1 MAATPLVAR
10 SISLR
15 RNVAWTFAGNALYA
29 ACQWLMLSALTKLSR
44 AERVGEFALC
54 LAITAPVVML
64 TNLQLRAVFA
74 SDAERRFKFSDY
86 WTLRLAGCA
95 VALAIIVGIG
105 FAGDYGPGL
114 RGAIIA
120 MGAAKCVE
128 ALSDVVY
135 GLLQRDEDM
144 ARIARSMVLRGVLAL
159 TAFVATVHMTDNL
172 VDAIIAIGVVWAL
185 VFVGCDW
192 PSARRHR
199 RLYGDDAESRAK
211 ANTSR
216 VLATLFRTSLP
227 LGMTML
233 LISLNTNVPR
243 YFIEHALGR
252 APLGVY
258 AALSSPLV
266 AGLMVVTALGQSAM
280 PRLARFATGGD
291 FAGFRRLTIKLI
303 GLGAALGASGVVV
316 SLVAGRI
323 ILRLL
328 FAPIYAQYADIFVW
342 LNVVA
347 AIGYVASFL
356 GYGLTALHRFDI
368 QVPLMI
374 CVTGTAALGSWIL
387 VPPYGLF
394 GAVMALLL
402 SAVVQLIGCAGVVWH
417 DTRVPSRTAEAQVAS
432 TS

>member
-1 MAATPLVAR
+1 MAATPLRAVP
-10 SISLR
+10 ISLR

-74 SDAERRFKFSDY
+74 SDAERRFKFSEY
-86 WTLRLAGCA
+86 WTLRLVGCA
-95 VALAIIVGIG
+95 AALAIIVGIA
-105 FAGDYGPGL
+105 FAGDYGPGV

-120 MGAAKCVE
+120 MGVAKCVE
-128 ALSDVVY
+128 ALSDIVY

-159 TAFVATVHMTDNL
+159 GAFVTTVRMTDNL
-172 VDAIIAIGVVWAL
+172 LDAIFAIAAVWAL
-185 VFVGCDW
+185 VFVAYDW
-192 PSARRHR
+192 PSALRHR
-199 RLYGDDAESRAK
+199 RLYGDVAESSRTESMSRA
-211 ANTSR
+211 
-216 VLATLFRTSLP
+216 LATLLRMSLP
-227 LGMTML
+227 LGVTML

-291 FAGFRRLTIKLI
+291 YAGFRRLIIKLI
-303 GLGAALGASGVVV
+303 ALGAALGAAGIVV

-328 FAPIYAQYADIFVW
+328 FAPIYAQYTDIFVW
-342 LNVVA
+342 LNVAA

-356 GYGLTALHRFDI
+356 GYGLTSLHRFDI
-368 QVPLMI
+368 QVPLFM

-394 GAVMALLL
+394 GAALALLL
-402 SAVVQLIGCAGVVWH
+402 SAVVQFIGSAAVVWH
-417 DTRVPSRTAEAQVAS
+417 DTRVPSRAADAQVAS